1 MQSLESI
8 IINQIDI
15 KYQPQTINYAQLVF
29 LQSCVSWNFNMC
41 KKNYQPE
48 VLENLTW
55 KLPNTIT
62 IWHLDQI
69 LIVWLIWMMEHCL
82 QFQYHSL
89 VSPWFHCKSQCLLR
103 CPSCKAWHADS
114 SIQYCIANWLLLH
127 AHPLKNYRQANRKTN
142 QEPGG
147 CNTTKPLLL
156 QDWHL
161 ASHSFLSI
169 VPEVNAGRTGVVNF
183 YFFWGHPFSL
193 VCRAGPARYRN
204 GSEKCSVVESCVLAQ
219 DEASH
224 CSFLSLVMASSSPL
238 YHTSHITHHTSHITL
253 LETDK
258 TSN

>member
-15 KYQPQTINYAQLVF
+15 KYQPKTINYAQLVF
-29 LQSCVSWNFNMC
+29 LKSCVSWKFNMC

-147 CNTTKPLLL
+147 CNITKPLLL
-156 QDWHL
+156 QDSPTWL
-161 ASHSFLSI
+161 
-169 VPEVNAGRTGVVNF
+169 
-183 YFFWGHPFSL
+183 
-193 VCRAGPARYRN
+193 
-204 GSEKCSVVESCVLAQ
+204 
-219 DEASH
+219 SH
-224 CSFLSLVMASSSPL
+224 CFYWLSRG
-238 YHTSHITHHTSHITL
+238 
-253 LETDK
+253 
-258 TSN
+258 